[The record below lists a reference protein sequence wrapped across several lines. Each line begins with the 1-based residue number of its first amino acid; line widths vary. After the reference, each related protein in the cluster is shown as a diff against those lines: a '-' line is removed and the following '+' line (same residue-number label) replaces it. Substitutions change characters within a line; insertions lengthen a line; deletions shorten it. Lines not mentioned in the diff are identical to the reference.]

1 MQNKYITYTYTYIYK
16 IQLTIILHFKFFR
29 VYLMFVPVKKYEEK
43 PITKQLT
50 KKKQFQNLHLKLPIV
65 FKFKFTRCRINPK

>member
-50 KKKQFQNLHLKLPIV
+50 KKKTIS
-65 FKFKFTRCRINPK
+65 KFTFKITNCFQI